1 MIIFDSN
8 PCGKYNLD
16 DVGDGYR
23 SVAFLPPNNYGGKS
37 GTGHMVL
44 FGFDKQGNEK
54 TFVFPFCPSVK
65 YEVNRKTSEKDLY
78 GKYIETKWFDD
89 TNSRRRWCEENE
101 DKVKIITCYQPE
113 QEFLVDIFGPRV
125 YKHLDDGK
133 LVVNSDFNNQKLRYH
148 FFDIEIAIENEF
160 PEPKDAKYP
169 INLITV
175 YDNFTE
181 KFYSWALDQTI
192 SNTIT
197 EYPVELRKFHDEKD
211 LLMDYV
217 EWNEQNRPS
226 VLIGYNSKFF
236 DLYYIMRRLEN
247 VFGKKVA
254 KRMSPVGK
262 YRYQIDKK
270 NYNKTFATVQGVSN
284 IDFMFLYRDKFMIKA
299 SLDGGYSLNNVAK
312 NEVNDQKIHYDGSML
327 DFYKQNFQKFWE
339 YNVQDVNLVVKL
351 EEKLKLVSI
360 ARKITSFGCAPLEAI
375 YGTIS
380 YIVSSLDIYSR
391 VNFNRYF
398 STYSKINKDHNTEK
412 YRGAFVF
419 PTYAGLYKQ
428 GVGTVDVNSLYPST
442 ARCLNLS
449 PETLVG
455 MLKEREDGSKYI
467 ETPDKDSEHNI
478 TEEQLNELLET
489 KCILAKNNA
498 LFLKH
503 EVKRGIFAEWCGE
516 FFNLRKTFKKALAK
530 NEEAIRNLKQE
541 QSSIENITE
550 EQKQAFKK
558 KIYDIGVQKEIN
570 HATQYAL
577 KILINSAY
585 GTLGTS
591 FSPIYDVRLAEA
603 ITMNGQFCNR
613 STSVFIN
620 KLFQKEYNCPTDFN
634 VTISGDTDS
643 VTGDTMLDIRFNENI
658 LGFSIKK

>member
-65 YEVNRKTSEKDLY
+65 YEVKQKTSEKDLY

-89 TNSRRRWCEENE
+89 SNSRRRWCEENE
-101 DKVKIITCYQPE
+101 DKVRIITCYQPE

-125 YKHLDDGK
+125 YKRLDDGK

-181 KFYSWALDQTI
+181 KFYSWALDQSI

-197 EYPVELRKFHDEKD
+197 EYPVELRKFRDEKD
-211 LLMDYV
+211 LLLDYL
-217 EWNEQNRPS
+217 EWNENNRPS

-270 NYNKTFATVQGVSN
+270 NYNKTFATVQGISN
-284 IDFMFLYRDKFMIKA
+284 IDFMFLYRDKFMIKP

-327 DFYKQNFQKFWE
+327 DFYKHNFQKFWE

-412 YRGAFVF
+412 YCGAYVF

-455 MLKEREDGSKYI
+455 MLKEREDGTKYI
-467 ETPDKDSEHNI
+467 ETPDKDAEHNI
-478 TEEQLNELLET
+478 TEEQLNELLDT

-530 NEEAIRNLKQE
+530 NEESIREIKKE
-541 QSSIENITE
+541 QSEIENITD
-550 EQKQAFKK
+550 EQKEAFKK
-558 KIYDIGVQKEIN
+558 KIYNLSVQKEIN

-620 KLFQKEYNCPTDFN
+620 KLFQQEYDCPTDFN

-643 VTGDTMLDIRFNENI
+643 VVGETMLDIRFNKDI
-658 LGFSIKK
+658 LGFSIDE